1 MAALADDVRAAL
13 DAAADRVGPFSRRIA
28 VYDVIGSTNEEAIR
42 LAGLG
47 APEGTAVIADTQT
60 AGRGRAG
67 RLWFSPPG
75 VGLYVSVVLRPDH
88 RGAGASSAVFAPWT
102 RFITLGAGVAVAD
115 GIRSATGLPV
125 AIKWPNDVVID
136 DGSGPRAAERRSRK
150 LAGILAEASGAPTAP
165 PHIVVGFGINVGA
178 ARYPGELM
186 ARATSLEAEAGR
198 PIDRGV
204 VLVETLAAFARRYA
218 EIGAGRI
225 RDVLTRWRELSPS
238 SSGARVILPRAER
251 AVHGTTAGLGDN
263 GALRVR
269 TAAGIEEV
277 VSGEV
282 TWV

>member
-1 MAALADDVRAAL
+1 MAALPDDVRAAL

-88 RGAGASSAVFAPWT
+88 RSAGASGAVFAPWT
-102 RFITLGAGVAVAD
+102 QFITLAAGVAVAD
-115 GIRSATGLPV
+115 GIRSATGLP
-125 AIKWPNDVVID
+125 AGIKWPNDVVIG
-136 DGSGPRAAERRSRK
+136 DGSGPRAADRRPRK
-150 LAGILAEASGAPTAP
+150 LAGILAEASGTPAAPL
-165 PHIVVGFGINVGA
+165 HIVVGFGINVGA
-178 ARYPGELM
+178 ARFPGDLV

-204 VLVETLAAFARRYA
+204 VLVETLAAFARRYE

-225 RDVLTRWRELSPS
+225 RDVLARWRELSPS
-238 SSGARVILPRAER
+238 SSGARVMLPRALG

-282 TWV
+282 TWA